1 MIPPSTLSA
10 SVDER
15 VRAAEWVVA
24 EVGIAGAVVTV
35 EGHEREIAAIRV
47 SSDDWNRLVGDE
59 GVRLAERVR
68 ALGFRYVALDLLPLD
83 G

>member
-1 MIPPSTLSA
+1 MSTPSTPPASA
-10 SVDER
+10 DER
-15 VRAAEWVVA
+15 VRAAERVVA
-24 EVGIAGAVVTV
+24 EEGISGALIIV

-47 SSDDWNRLVGDE
+47 SVDDLDRLVGDA

>member
-1 MIPPSTLSA
+1 MSTRSTRHA
-10 SVDER
+10 ADDDR
-15 VRAAEWVVA
+15 VRAAERVVA
-24 EVGIAGAVVTV
+24 DEGIDGATVTV

-47 SSDDWNRLVGDE
+47 SADDWDRLVGDT

-68 ALGFRYVALDLLPLD
+68 ALGFRYVALDLLPVD

>member
-1 MIPPSTLSA
+1 MSTASTLHTSA
-10 SVDER
+10 DER
-15 VRAAEWVVA
+15 VRAAERVVVD
-24 EVGIAGAVVTV
+24 EGISGAAVTV

-47 SSDDWNRLVGDE
+47 SVDDWDRLVGDA

-68 ALGFRYVALDLLPLD
+68 ALGFRYVALDLVPLD